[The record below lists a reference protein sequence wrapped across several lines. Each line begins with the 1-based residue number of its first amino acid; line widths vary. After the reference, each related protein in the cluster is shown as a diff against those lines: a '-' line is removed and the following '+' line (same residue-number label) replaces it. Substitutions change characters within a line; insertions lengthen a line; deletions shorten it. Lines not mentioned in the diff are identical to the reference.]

1 MNFTEYFDWKILM
14 FVAVVTSL
22 FTEATKTFTP
32 DWLKGKL
39 ALPIIAMVVTVLRIP
54 FETANFMEWQ
64 TLGLNLIVTMS
75 FAILFYT
82 YLGEWTVTK
91 LFGWLKS
98 RLIQIFKAKD
108 SDAGTN

>member
-22 FTEATKTFTP
+22 ITEAVKTFTP
-32 DWLKGKL
+32 YWLKGKL
-39 ALPIIAMVVTVLRIP
+39 ALPLTALIVTVLRIP
-54 FETANFMEWQ
+54 FETANFAEWQ
-64 TLGLNLIVTMS
+64 TLGLNLIFTMS

-91 LFGWLKS
+91 LFGYIKS
-98 RLIQIFKAKD
+98 KLSGFLE
-108 SDAGTN
+108 